1 MLFVEVNYDLTEY
14 LPDTAQS
21 GIGLNKMEDEFGYPG
36 TARIMLKD
44 VTLYE
49 AKQYKDR
56 MEDVDGV
63 DQILWCDS
71 TVNIYSGEDFIHKE
85 DIEDYYK
92 DGYAVMD
99 VTFKEGNTAKSTS
112 AAIDELKAIAG
123 DKGCFTGMAVQ
134 NKSLQENLASEMQLI
149 LTVAIIMIFTI
160 LCITTT
166 AWSEPFL
173 FLLVMGVAILLNRGT
188 NIFIGRVSFLTNNVA
203 MVLAVSNFHGLFHFP
218 SGCFYQREE
227 KGLSEE
233 AMVDAVD
240 AAINSIFASSLT
252 TIAGFVALMFMK
264 FSIGFDM
271 GLVLAKGIVFSL
283 LTVVL
288 FMPAMIFRFAKW
300 NEKTA
305 HRPFLPD
312 FHKMGR
318 GIYKIRNIALVIMIL
333 VVPFA
338 YTAQGMNSFL
348 FGNSAVGVSEGT
360 QVYADEQAINEKF
373 GRSNMLV
380 AIYPNTSAIT
390 EKARLR

>member
-1 MLFVEVNYDLTEY
+1 MEKKFKLGPLKKREKKEKASGEKPSIKLARFIIEKQNWIVSVFIAACIFCAVAMLFVEVNYDLTEY

-49 AKQYKDR
+49 AKQYKDK

-71 TVNIYSGEDFIHKE
+71 TVNIYSGEDFIHQE

-112 AAIDELKAIAG
+112 QAIDELKAITG

-203 MVLAVSNFHGLFHFP
+203 MVLQLATSMD
-218 SGCFYQREE
+218 Y
-227 KGLSEE
+227 
-233 AMVDAVD
+233 
-240 AAINSIFASSLT
+240 SIFLLPEKRKK
-252 TIAGFVALMFMK
+252 GFLMK
-264 FSIGFDM
+264 
-271 GLVLAKGIVFSL
+271 K
-283 LTVVL
+283 
-288 FMPAMIFRFAKW
+288 PW
-300 NEKTA
+300 
-305 HRPFLPD
+305 
-312 FHKMGR
+312 
-318 GIYKIRNIALVIMIL
+318 
-333 VVPFA
+333 
-338 YTAQGMNSFL
+338 
-348 FGNSAVGVSEGT
+348 
-360 QVYADEQAINEKF
+360 
-373 GRSNMLV
+373 
-380 AIYPNTSAIT
+380 
-390 EKARLR
+390 

>member
-1 MLFVEVNYDLTEY
+1 MEKKFKLGPLKKRGKKEKASGEKPSIKLARFIIEKQNWIVSVFIAACIFCAVAMLFVEVNYDLTEY

-188 NIFIGRVSFLTNNVA
+188 NIFIG
-203 MVLAVSNFHGLFHFP
+203 
-218 SGCFYQREE
+218 
-227 KGLSEE
+227 
-233 AMVDAVD
+233 
-240 AAINSIFASSLT
+240 
-252 TIAGFVALMFMK
+252 
-264 FSIGFDM
+264 
-271 GLVLAKGIVFSL
+271 
-283 LTVVL
+283 
-288 FMPAMIFRFAKW
+288 
-300 NEKTA
+300 
-305 HRPFLPD
+305 
-312 FHKMGR
+312 
-318 GIYKIRNIALVIMIL
+318 
-333 VVPFA
+333 
-338 YTAQGMNSFL
+338 
-348 FGNSAVGVSEGT
+348 
-360 QVYADEQAINEKF
+360 
-373 GRSNMLV
+373 
-380 AIYPNTSAIT
+380 
-390 EKARLR
+390 